1 MEQRVITTARLTL
14 VPLGDEHLEDEV
26 TLDSDPAVMRYL
38 GTGLPR
44 TRDVVLQQHAR
55 RLGSARDGL
64 GFWMGFA
71 DADADGDAGPAVGWW
86 LLKPAQHGDER
97 GQAELGYRLLP
108 RYWRQGL
115 ASEGAAALL
124 DHGFGELGLE
134 KVFAETMSV
143 NLGSQAVMKH
153 LGMTYLRT
161 RPVDPDDEVIPG
173 SEHGE
178 VDYTITRDAWLGR
191 PRR

>member
-1 MEQRVITTARLTL
+1 MITTDRLTL
-14 VPLGDEHLEDEV
+14 VPLADEHLEDEV

-55 RLGSARDGL
+55 RMGSARDGL
-64 GFWMGFA
+64 GFWMGFV
-71 DADADGDAGPAVGWW
+71 DVDGDVDVDGSRAVGWW
-86 LLKPAQHGDER
+86 LLKPAREGDER

-108 RYWRQGL
+108 RFWRQGL

-124 DHGFGELGLE
+124 DHGFGELGLDR
-134 KVFAETMSV
+134 VFAETMSV

-161 RPVDPDDEVIPG
+161 RPVDRDDEVIPG

-191 PRR
+191 EGR